1 MLLVELGMS
10 LSSDYNRKRGT
21 SLIPPVAC
29 ILDCIQVLLKNTS
42 SLLLISRYLDTCV
55 SEEEEEWDG
64 RYLVLPKNAVG
75 DLIRWITHRGT
86 SAPARERE
94 RRRVGSSQA

>member
-1 MLLVELGMS
+1 MLKKLN
-10 LSSDYNRKRGT
+10 NRKRGR
-21 SLIPPVAC
+21 SLIPPVAY
-29 ILDCIQVLLKNTS
+29 IQVLLKNTS
-42 SLLLISRYLDTCV
+42 SLLLISRYPDTCV
-55 SEEEEEWDG
+55 LEEEEWDG

-94 RRRVGSSQA
+94 REAQSWVESSLIPDKMGRSRRT

>member
-1 MLLVELGMS
+1 MYTGFVEEYFFS
-10 LSSDYNRKRGT
+10 
-21 SLIPPVAC
+21 I
-29 ILDCIQVLLKNTS
+29 
-42 SLLLISRYLDTCV
+42 LISRYLDTCV
-55 SEEEEEWDG
+55 LEEEEEWDG

-94 RRRVGSSQA
+94 RRRVGSSRA